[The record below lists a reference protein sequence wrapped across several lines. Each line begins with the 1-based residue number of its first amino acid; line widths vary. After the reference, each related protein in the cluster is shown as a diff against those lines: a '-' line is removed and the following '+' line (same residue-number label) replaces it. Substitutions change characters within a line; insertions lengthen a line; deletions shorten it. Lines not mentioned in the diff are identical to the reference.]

1 MKQLLSSVA
10 LATCLTAC
18 AGMPM
23 PETHSSP
30 SDGEPQYVFTG
41 TVQAANRVDIGRG
54 AATGR
59 MFTYRLSVVVQYVA
73 RGNDY
78 IEPAQTISVEILPDQ
93 ALPGQYQTCQFVAK
107 ERHPAYAS
115 GVLLLNTRILDCR

>member
-1 MKQLLSSVA
+1 MKHIFLSAA
-10 LATCLTAC
+10 LAISLTGC
-18 AGMPM
+18 ASLPM

-41 TVQAANRVDIGRG
+41 TVQDANRIDIGRG
-54 AATGR
+54 AAAGR

-78 IEPAQTISVEILPDQ
+78 ITPAQTISVEISPDQ

-115 GVLLLNTRILDCR
+115 GVLLLNSRILDCR

>member
-1 MKQLLSSVA
+1 MKQLISSVA

-18 AGMPM
+18 ASIPM

-59 MFTYRLSVVVQYVA
+59 MFTYRLSVVAQYVA

-93 ALPGQYQTCQFVAK
+93 ALPSQYQTCQFVAK

-115 GVLLLNTRILDCR
+115 GVLLLNARILDCR

>member
-1 MKQLLSSVA
+1 MKQLLNSVA
-10 LATCLTAC
+10 LAICLTAC
-18 AGMPM
+18 AGIPV

-41 TVQAANRVDIGRG
+41 TVQAANRIDIGRG
-54 AATGR
+54 AAAGH

-78 IEPAQTISVEILPDQ
+78 VEPAQTISVEIHPDQ
-93 ALPGQYQTCQFVAK
+93 ALPGQYQTCQFIAK

-115 GVLLLNTRILDCR
+115 GVLLLNARIMDCR

>member
-10 LATCLTAC
+10 FATCLTAC
-18 AGMPM
+18 AGIPV
-23 PETHSSP
+23 PETNASP

-41 TVQAANRVDIGRG
+41 TVQSANRIDIGRG
-54 AATGR
+54 AAAGR

-78 IEPAQTISVEILPDQ
+78 VEPAQTISVEILPDQ
-93 ALPGQYQTCQFVAK
+93 ALPGQYQTCQFVAT

-115 GVLLLNTRILDCR
+115 GVLLLNARIMDCR

>member
-1 MKQLLSSVA
+1 MKQLLSAVA
-10 LATCLTAC
+10 LTTCLTAC
-18 AGMPM
+18 VSIPM

-30 SDGEPQYVFTG
+30 SDGEPHYVFTG
-41 TVQAANRVDIGRG
+41 TVQAANRIDLGRG

-59 MFTYRLSVVVQYVA
+59 IFNYRLSVVVQSVA

-78 IEPAQTISVEILPDQ
+78 IEPTQIISVETLPDQ
-93 ALPGQYQTCQFVAK
+93 VLPGQYQTCQFVAK

-115 GVLLLNTRILDCR
+115 GVLLLNARIMDCR